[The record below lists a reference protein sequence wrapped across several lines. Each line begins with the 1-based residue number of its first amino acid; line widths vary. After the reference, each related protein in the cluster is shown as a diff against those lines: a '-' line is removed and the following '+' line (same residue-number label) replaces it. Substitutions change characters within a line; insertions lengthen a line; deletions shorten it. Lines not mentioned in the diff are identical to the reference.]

1 MGNYASVRIY
11 ICSYGQFG
19 GEELV
24 LPWRLWRYG
33 PLTMMLHSHPS
44 RGNYPRGTWHDAL
57 AARGARAAWRREGG
71 GGAEGVPKCYK
82 LGTVA
87 GFSRCVTTL
96 SHPPAACGPL
106 RECSEGAGVRMGNY
120 ASVRI

>member
-96 SHPPAACGPL
+96 YLGIGFPAKKFKPGLVTRHFQRQRHAF
-106 RECSEGAGVRMGNY
+106 
-120 ASVRI
+120 